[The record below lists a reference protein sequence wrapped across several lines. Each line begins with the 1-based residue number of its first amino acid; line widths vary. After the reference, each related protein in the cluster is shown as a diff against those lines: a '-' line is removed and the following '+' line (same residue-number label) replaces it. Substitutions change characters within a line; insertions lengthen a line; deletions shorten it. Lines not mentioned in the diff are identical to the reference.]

1 MGHCLNN
8 NGQEET
14 EVLADKMSQRQL
26 FHRICHVDTRLGSAA
41 MNSVRM
47 TLNEESE

>member
-8 NGQEET
+8 NWQEEP
-14 EVLADKMSQRQL
+14 EVLADNVSQRQR

-41 MNSVRM
+41 MKSVRM
-47 TLNEESE
+47 TLNEETE